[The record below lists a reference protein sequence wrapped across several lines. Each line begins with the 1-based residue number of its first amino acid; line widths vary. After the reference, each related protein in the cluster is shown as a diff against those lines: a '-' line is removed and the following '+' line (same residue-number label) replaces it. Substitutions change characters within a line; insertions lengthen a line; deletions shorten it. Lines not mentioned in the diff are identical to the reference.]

1 MVEKVKKEM
10 ANTLKEEGEAA
21 AFEVGVEDLHP
32 EIIKLLGRL
41 KYRTSYSQNVLQHVK
56 ETAFLAGIMA
66 AELGADE
73 RLARRAG
80 LLHDIGKAADHMTQ
94 GMHQRFSLRTI
105 QEMDFLQR
113 RAQGIKHFLLL
124 SE

>member
-1 MVEKVKKEM
+1 M
-10 ANTLKEEGEAA
+10 GID
-21 AFEVGVEDLHP
+21 DLHP

-56 ETAFLAGIMA
+56 ETAYLAGIMA

-80 LLHDIGKAADHMTQ
+80 LLHDIGKAVNHEIEGAHALVGADLVRRCGESEAVVNAVASHHDEAPHH
-94 GMHQRFSLRTI
+94 GSL
-105 QEMDFLQR
+105 
-113 RAQGIKHFLLL
+113 GILLGAADAI
-124 SE
+124 SASAI